1 MGRIQDVLNRRKGKR
16 YRRER
21 EEREKSERV
30 ELERPNMKM
39 EDPGE
44 DEVCRLCFEGRGDET
59 VNPLISPC
67 RCKGTQKYVHLLCL
81 EKWQNLCLSSGS
93 KDSRAFVCSVCRA
106 EFSIKPRPLSFF
118 ASVGV
123 IAQKIGSTSVNFLL
137 VFFFSHIF
145 VSQEGSLTIIALFA
159 ALAYSFLYCNFTMA
173 FAVIVLRLLLSF
185 VAPQLVSLRLIWQ
198 VGDGGQVGLA
208 FVRYGASIQGLT
220 TGTLLVAS
228 RQLEGSIFEKS
239 VIFLHA
245 HDQRYE
251 IFLSLSSYRST
262 CFLLTF
268 FLHVPPFCSS
278 SYSGVILNNP
288 ITNSRNSVFGHHISG
303 FQRGVWTKFA
313 SHYVGGPVGL
323 PWSQATVGELV
334 SLHRLEGISGSDAVG
349 VEGSG
354 DDEHG
359 TVMAASGAGLR
370 RFLNHMEEEPIGDD
384 KLRLYHGKSSW
395 AQGQLEG
402 EIRAGTWA
410 LCNAT
415 LSDLFETSPEVLWE
429 SLIDS
434 DRIKWFG

>member
-1 MGRIQDVLNRRKGKR
+1 
-16 YRRER
+16 
-21 EEREKSERV
+21 
-30 ELERPNMKM
+30 MKM

-44 DEVCRLCFEGRGDET
+44 DEFCRLCFEGRGDET

-251 IFLSLSSYRST
+251 IFIFLSSYRST
-262 CFLLTF
+262 SFLLTF
-268 FLHVPPFCSS
+268 FARSS
-278 SYSGVILNNP
+278 LLFQLILWRYFEQSN
-288 ITNSRNSVFGHHISG
+288 HKLQE
-303 FQRGVWTKFA
+303 QRFWSPHFRLPTR
-313 SHYVGGPVGL
+313 GL
-323 PWSQATVGELV
+323 
-334 SLHRLEGISGSDAVG
+334 
-349 VEGSG
+349 
-354 DDEHG
+354 
-359 TVMAASGAGLR
+359 
-370 RFLNHMEEEPIGDD
+370 D
-384 KLRLYHGKSSW
+384 KVC
-395 AQGQLEG
+395 
-402 EIRAGTWA
+402 IA
-410 LCNAT
+410 LCGRTCGFA
-415 LSDLFETSPEVLWE
+415 LEPGHS
-429 SLIDS
+429 
-434 DRIKWFG
+434 R